1 LQVIRRGRA
10 QEGHHDPEF
19 RIARRAEAFNMAGTL
34 LSTSLEG
41 GGAEGDLMR
50 LMGWSDRSMLDRYGA
65 DLAVHRA
72 IQAKRRMGEMY

>member
-1 LQVIRRGRA
+1 MPLPPV
-10 QEGHHDPEF
+10 
-19 RIARRAEAFNMAGTL
+19 RRADVFDRVGKPL
-34 LSTSLEG
+34 PTSLEG

-72 IQAKRRMGEMY
+72 IQARQRRGEMY